1 MPTISTLGIG
11 IFYLS
16 NITSG
21 TMRSRG
27 LISLE
32 RISYNLEGIFR
43 RIPEFFEDLIV
54 YAKESINNISENFGF
69 NLATLLIILGVLAL
83 RYYIYKK
90 DLLDKKE
97 KTFNIKKLS
106 FGLIFTIAPLLPFLI
121 LANMYIEKRN
131 MYMVNF
137 GVAILVEMIIDFV
150 LKLVK
155 PEKIREAIT
164 DALVTVILI
173 VFVIIN
179 INCLNEYKRVYEFD
193 NKIGTQIL
201 ENLPEES
208 FSLEKSI
215 SINYNEDDM
224 KKQKDTVQ
232 DVYAIIELDWAV
244 QGKLQVLRNK
254 VGTGKVFINSKTDE
268 ADYVLYFDKN
278 MNIMK

>member
-1 MPTISTLGIG
+1 
-11 IFYLS
+11 
-16 NITSG
+16 
-21 TMRSRG
+21 
-27 LISLE
+27 
-32 RISYNLEGIFR
+32 
-43 RIPEFFEDLIV
+43 
-54 YAKESINNISENFGF
+54 
-69 NLATLLIILGVLAL
+69 
-83 RYYIYKK
+83 
-90 DLLDKKE
+90 
-97 KTFNIKKLS
+97 
-106 FGLIFTIAPLLPFLI
+106 
-121 LANMYIEKRN
+121 
-131 MYMVNF
+131 MVNF